1 MILFYFAFG
10 VYRRFA
16 SCIYEHIPV
25 SMPAAQPFVCLSYC
39 PFVSSKQT
47 LSPLLPLRLHWR
59 NPFAFLA
66 RLPPR
71 SISPSPSPCRTA
83 PSNLTSPPPIHPSTH
98 PPPTPSLCPRLT
110 LLGLIRCRC
119 PFGSGTAGAESRVP
133 LPPLSPPRPCVL
145 SLRNMF

>member
-1 MILFYFAFG
+1 MILFYFTFH
-10 VYRRFA
+10 VYQRFA

-25 SMPAAQPFVCLSYC
+25 LMPAAQPFVCLSYC

-59 NPFAFLA
+59 NPFAFVA

-71 SISPSPSPCRTA
+71 SISLSSSLCRTT
-83 PSNLTSPPPIHPSTH
+83 PSNLTSPPTH
-98 PPPTPSLCPRLT
+98 PPPTLSLCPRLT
-110 LLGLIRCRC
+110 LLGLNRCRC

-133 LPPLSPPRPCVL
+133 LPPLSPPCVI